1 MTLTTALLIAGAV
14 VLLAVAVQGWLQA
27 RRAGPK
33 PREGEAGAAAPVAAG
48 DRVEPSLEQET
59 VPDGLDAPADLPHV
73 APRRVVKLDALIDAI
88 ASMTLDAPVTGEMV
102 LGHLPPSRR
111 AGTKPFYIEGLD
123 TETGEWE
130 SPQPGR
136 RYGELQAGVQMA
148 ARSGALNEIEYSE
161 FVQKVQA
168 FADALGAMAELPD
181 MLDVVARA
189 RELDAFAGAH
199 DAQLAVRLLAR
210 SVAWSVGYVQQ
221 AAARRGFVSGG
232 VPGRMVLPPVHE
244 GDPPVMVLHYDA
256 QAALAEDGE
265 VSALRELTLS
275 LDVAQTD
282 PAQQPFA
289 AWQDH
294 AQALAEEMDA
304 QLVDDQGQPL
314 TEAGFST
321 IGTELERL
329 YAALAA
335 HDLAAGST
343 AGRRLFS

>member
-1 MTLTTALLIAGAV
+1 MNELTLGLAIVGGV
-14 VLLAVAVQGWLQA
+14 VLAGVVAHGAWQA
-27 RRAGPK
+27 RKAGP
-33 PREGEAGAAAPVAAG
+33 RRAEAAPAPAAAAPQIEPVLG
-48 DRVEPSLEQET
+48 DDPGAE
-59 VPDGLDAPADLPHV
+59 LPQVRV
-73 APRRVVKLDALIDAI
+73 APRRAGQRVDALIDAI
-88 ASMTLDAPVTGEMV
+88 AALRPEAELSGESV
-102 LGHLPPSRR
+102 LAHLPPTRR
-111 AGTKPFYIEGLD
+111 VGSKALMVEGLNA
-123 TETGEWE
+123 ESGEWE
-130 SPQPGR
+130 PITPGA
-136 RYGELQAGVQMA
+136 RYRELQAGIQLA
-148 ARSGALNEIEYSE
+148 NRGGALNEIEYSE

-168 FADALGAMAELPD
+168 LADALGAMAELPD

-199 DAQLAVRLLAR
+199 DAQLAVRLVAR

-232 VPGRMVLPPVHE
+232 VPGRMVLPPAHD

-256 QAALAEDGE
+256 QAALAEDGD

-289 AWQDH
+289 AWQGH

-314 TEAGFST
+314 TEAGFAT